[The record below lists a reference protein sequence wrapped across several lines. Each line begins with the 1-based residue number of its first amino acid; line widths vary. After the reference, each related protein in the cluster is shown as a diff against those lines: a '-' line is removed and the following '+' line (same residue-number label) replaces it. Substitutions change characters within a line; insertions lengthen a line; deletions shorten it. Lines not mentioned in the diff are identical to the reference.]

1 MMRNII
7 ACLDIKDG
15 RVVKGVNFVQLRD
28 MGDPV
33 ELARY
38 YSEQGADELVFLDI
52 TRSDDH
58 HQLMLDTIRRV
69 SEAIEIP
76 LTVGGG
82 ISSVEE
88 AAALLEA
95 GANKVSI
102 SSAAIRQPDLINQI
116 SEAFGSNSLTIA
128 IDTAY
133 DVTQNDYF
141 IYSQGG
147 RQQENRTVAD
157 WAKEVEARG
166 AGSLLVTSIQH
177 DGVKKGF
184 DIEGLNQVKQA
195 VNIPVIAS
203 GGAGSIQDFI
213 ELFQQTDVEAGLAA
227 SIFHQNIVEIPIL
240 KNTLIKEGIDVSR

>member
-15 RVVKGVNFVQLRD
+15 RVVKGVNFVELRD